1 MRLLLCLA
9 FDSSFDVLVS
19 GSAFPPSL
27 LMNTHADEAVRTRL
41 ITMACDNRELGVRSG
56 VRATAKAL
64 CPHPSA
70 WLGG

>member
-1 MRLLLCLA
+1 MSWFLA
-9 FDSSFDVLVS
+9 LRSPL
-19 GSAFPPSL
+19 
-27 LMNTHADEAVRTRL
+27 NTHADDAVRTRL

-70 WLGG
+70 WLGGQ